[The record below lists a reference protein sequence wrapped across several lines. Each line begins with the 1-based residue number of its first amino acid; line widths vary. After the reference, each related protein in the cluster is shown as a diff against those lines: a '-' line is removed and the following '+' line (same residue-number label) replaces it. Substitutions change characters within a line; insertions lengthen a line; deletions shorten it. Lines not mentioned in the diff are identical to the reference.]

1 MPVGYMARNQAC
13 FIPSVLVGL
22 HGPGHSCTSA
32 NALSK
37 GRGGGQVLLPCLGA
51 RSADQPSCRVC
62 RRGQRASLRP
72 PEANKTGIVTVAS
85 VGQADTCWAPRCH
98 LTVSRTAV
106 SLALYSGENRLR
118 NRVLGPQPQTAHSC
132 SGPQW
137 TQTGHGP
144 PGLRVLTS
152 KPGKPLQL

>member
-1 MPVGYMARNQAC
+1 MPVGYTARNQAC
-13 FIPSVLVGL
+13 FIPSVLMGL
-22 HGPGHSCTSA
+22 HGPGHSYTSA

-51 RSADQPSCRVC
+51 RSADQPSCRVAEEA
-62 RRGQRASLRP
+62 REPVSAP
-72 PEANKTGIVTVAS
+72 PEANKTGIITVAS
-85 VGQADTCWAPRCH
+85 VGQADTCWAPLCQ

-106 SLALYSGENRLR
+106 NLALYSGENGLR

-132 SGPQW
+132 SSPQW
-137 TQTGHGP
+137 TQTGCGP

-152 KPGKPLQL
+152 KPGKPL